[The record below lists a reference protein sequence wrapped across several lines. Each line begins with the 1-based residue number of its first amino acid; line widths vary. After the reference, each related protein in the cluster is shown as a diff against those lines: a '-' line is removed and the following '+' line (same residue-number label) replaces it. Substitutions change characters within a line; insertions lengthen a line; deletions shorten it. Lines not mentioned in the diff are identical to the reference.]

1 MLQSELSAEDLG
13 WISASQ
19 NAESMLTDEWR
30 KKIAALVAADARRFV
45 LLSLEKSIS
54 GMKLADP
61 AKPAS

>member
-1 MLQSELSAEDLG
+1 
-13 WISASQ
+13 
-19 NAESMLTDEWR
+19 MLTDEWR